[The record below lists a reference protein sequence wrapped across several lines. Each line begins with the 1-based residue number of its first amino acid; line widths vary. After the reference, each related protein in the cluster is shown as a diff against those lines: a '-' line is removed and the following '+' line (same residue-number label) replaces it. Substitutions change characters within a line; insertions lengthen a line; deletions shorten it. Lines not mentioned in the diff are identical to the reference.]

1 MATGQNSQLWS
12 TSNSLETNT
21 PTIVTKH
28 EELSEKFPSQNF
40 EQLLSL
46 TTLCVEKVLQ
56 RTVTW
61 LVSSYIDSLSL
72 HKLFACHAFGSF
84 GKILLSLCVCVLY
97 IHWLSVWSLLC
108 SQSESLCCVL
118 WALVSVKTHWWF
130 KKSCGS
136 LYYNDW
142 NKAAQLPVKF
152 QELELRKVK
161 WKDKKIEIIQE
172 KVFQITLNTL

>member
-1 MATGQNSQLWS
+1 M
-12 TSNSLETNT
+12 
-21 PTIVTKH
+21 
-28 EELSEKFPSQNF
+28 
-40 EQLLSL
+40 
-46 TTLCVEKVLQ
+46 
-56 RTVTW
+56 TW

-130 KKSCGS
+130 KESCGS

-172 KVFQITLNTL
+172 KVSFSSKSPSTYCRNIHFQTVLSCFVMNNVQQPTMCKENGWWLSVQQRSRVFRTSPTVWWH

>member
-1 MATGQNSQLWS
+1 MVTGQNSQLWS
-12 TSNSLETNT
+12 TSNKRQTHPNSDQARR
-21 PTIVTKH
+21 VVGKR
-28 EELSEKFPSQNF
+28 FPSQNF

-46 TTLCVEKVLQ
+46 ADTQKVLQ

-61 LVSSYIDSLSL
+61 LVSSYTDSLSL

-136 LYYNDW
+136 LCYNDW
-142 NKAAQLPVKF
+142 NKAAQLPVEF
-152 QELELRKVK
+152 QELEVK
-161 WKDKKIEIIQE
+161 WKGKKIEIIQE